1 MKKLKIW
8 ERSLYCTD
16 GLYYYNRRKLKKIIR
31 NSKKVL
37 DINSRCVFYISSYSS
52 MLEFSYIKF
61 TKEDSIKNIGIPFLF
76 KLHNKKI

>member
-8 ERSLYCTD
+8 EKSLYSSD

-31 NSKKVL
+31 NSKL
-37 DINSRCVFYISSYSS
+37 DFNGMYGVYISNYSS

-76 KLHNKKI
+76 KLHNKKV